1 MTPAQLSDSFRSM
14 LRIRLLEERVA
25 ALYRDGEIPGFVHT
39 SVGQEACAVG
49 ALFAAEPQD
58 TITSTHRG
66 HGHVLAKGLD
76 ARRMMAELM
85 GRSAGANR
93 GRGGSM
99 HVADPALGVLGA
111 NGIVGAG
118 VPIAA
123 GAAFAHRLR
132 GDGGVAIAFF
142 GDGAVSTGA
151 FHEAASLASLWG
163 LPLVLFCENNG
174 YSEFSRTE
182 DQHPVPMRRR
192 AEGYGLRYIGV
203 DGNDVES
210 VALGTAEALRAA
222 RAGEGAVFVEATT
235 RRTRGHYEGD
245 QQRYRRDEAAAVD
258 PIERCEARL
267 REEGVDDETIGA
279 IRDEVAA
286 EIEDAVAFARAA
298 AEPDPA
304 TFMDD
309 VAPRLDE
316 GAEEPATVGDETTRY
331 SRAVAQALADALEDD
346 ASVFL
351 AGIDVASGNVFGL
364 TRGLA
369 DRFPG
374 RVLDTP
380 ILESAIVGLAV
391 GSAMRGLRP
400 VVEIMYL
407 DFIGVCL
414 DQLLNQA
421 AKLRFMTGGAVSVP
435 MVVRTQF
442 GSGRSSGAQ
451 HSQSL
456 EALLAH
462 IPGLS
467 VVMPATA
474 EDAYGLLRS
483 AIDYDGPVVVIENRL
498 LYEKSGPAP
507 ERGHRVPLGRARVV
521 REGADVT
528 IVAWSRM
535 VHEAMDA
542 AKRLAERGID
552 AEVIDLRSIVP
563 LDRETVLRSVA
574 KTNRLVIAHDA
585 VTDFGVGAELA
596 ALAAY
601 DGFWT
606 LDAPVERVGAP
617 YSPAPYSPVLE
628 REWIPGSDDIER
640 AALRVVVTDPRE
652 IPTPRRVS
660 AAASTS

>member
-1 MTPAQLSDSFRSM
+1 
-14 LRIRLLEERVA
+14 
-25 ALYRDGEIPGFVHT
+25 
-39 SVGQEACAVG
+39 
-49 ALFAAEPQD
+49 
-58 TITSTHRG
+58 
-66 HGHVLAKGLD
+66 
-76 ARRMMAELM
+76 
-85 GRSAGANR
+85 
-93 GRGGSM
+93 
-99 HVADPALGVLGA
+99 
-111 NGIVGAG
+111 
-118 VPIAA
+118 
-123 GAAFAHRLR
+123 
-132 GDGGVAIAFF
+132 
-142 GDGAVSTGA
+142 
-151 FHEAASLASLWG
+151 
-163 LPLVLFCENNG
+163 VLFCENNG

-182 DQHPVPMRRR
+182 DQHPVPLRRR
-192 AEGYGLRYIGV
+192 ADGYGLRYIGV

-210 VALGTAEALRAA
+210 VTLGAAEALRAA
-222 RAGEGAVFVEATT
+222 RAGEGAVFVEAIT

-245 QQRYRRDEAAAVD
+245 QQRYRRDEALAVD
-258 PIERCEARL
+258 PIERCEERL
-267 REEGVDDETIGA
+267 REEGVDEQAIRS

-298 AEPDPA
+298 PEPDPA

-309 VAPRLDE
+309 VAPRPSE
-316 GAEEPATVGDETTRY
+316 GDAEPAVPGAETTRY
-331 SRAVAQALADALEDD
+331 SRAVAQALGDALEDD

-369 DRFPG
+369 ERFPG

-474 EDAYGLLRS
+474 ADAYGLLRS

-528 IVAWSRM
+528 VVAWSRM

-542 AKRLAERGID
+542 AARLAERGID

-563 LDRETVLRSVA
+563 LDRATVLRSVA

-628 REWIPGSDDIER
+628 REWIPGADDIER

-652 IPTPRRVS
+652 IP
-660 AAASTS
+660 AARGEIPAAPTS